1 MKRVSSFFEGM
12 LLCLKNK
19 ISDIDL
25 HFNYLPYE
33 KFIGILADATM
44 MAWEFGIS
52 EKIGITPEV
61 YYIEMMLVLNK
72 KGLVSFFHKG
82 DSGRI
87 GRVELYR
94 KKGLYESF
102 KGLYVNS
109 KKFSYMIKSQKALYG
124 ENLKVIE
131 RMTALETDEEIVK
144 KFIRY
149 WKTCEPCC
157 TIFSPIE
164 KVGYLR
170 KIVDEFYNTYS
181 SSYFYLENHLVLREY
196 LNLKVRMEDIS
207 KELFLDFTT
216 LT

>member
-1 MKRVSSFFEGM
+1 MKRFSSFFEGM

-33 KFIGILADATM
+33 RFIGILADETM

-61 YYIEMMLVLNK
+61 YYIELMLVLSK

-87 GRVELYR
+87 GRVKLYR
-94 KKGLYESF
+94 KKCLYESF
-102 KGLYVNS
+102 KGLYVNR
-109 KKFSYMIKSQKALYG
+109 KKFSDMIKSQKALYE
-124 ENLKVIE
+124 ENRKVLE

-144 KFIRY
+144 NFIRY
-149 WKTCEPCC
+149 WKTCEPYC
-157 TIFSPIE
+157 FSTGGKKE
-164 KVGYLR
+164 YLI
-170 KIVDEFYNTYS
+170 KISEEFYNTHS
-181 SSYFYLENHLVLREY
+181 SFSFSLENHSVLREY
-196 LNLKVRMEDIS
+196 LNLKLRMENIS
-207 KELFLDFTT
+207 KELFLNFTT